1 MTTTQGPPY
10 PPSEPPRGSGAGR
23 ASGPGS
29 GNGESTGPQR
39 RFRLGDGPGGPS
51 GAPGTRAGT
60 GGADGAA
67 GPSGG
72 PGHGPGQRI
81 DRGYGPGAGA
91 GQGGRTG
98 PGGQGP
104 GYGAEGPGTGQFGP
118 LPVSDGGRGPGP
130 GAGGGHDHGSGPGQG
145 AGHGHGNGPG
155 DGHSDGHSGGPGGG
169 SGGGHGPGQGGG
181 HGAGP
186 GGEHGDGHVHESGS
200 GSGDSHGPDDHHGS
214 SHGHSHSHGPAAP
227 VSIHLRKI
235 IGAILIPFAAAV
247 VVGLAV
253 LWPGGAPAHERTGV
267 GFDRQTQEAT
277 VTKVVAV
284 DCKSV
289 NASGDTPTGDTSTA
303 EGSSAQQQ
311 ATGDCKRATIRVDT
325 GDDKG
330 RTFTEIVQP
339 DQSRQLHQ
347 GEKVVVAYEPS
358 APRDLQYSVTDVNRR
373 LPMALLAGIFA
384 LAVVVVGRLRG
395 VMALVALA
403 VSFMVLTFFILP
415 AILQGSN
422 PLVVA
427 VIGASAIMLIALY
440 MCHGL
445 SARTSVAV
453 LGTLISLVLIGILG
467 SGFIGW
473 AALTGNTDDNTGLI
487 HGLYPSI
494 DMSGLLLAGV
504 IIGSLGVL
512 DDVTVTQT
520 SAVWELH
527 AANPT
532 MGWRGLYRAGIRI
545 GRDHIASVVN
555 TLVLAYAGAA
565 LPLLLLFS
573 IAQSSVGTVANSELV
588 AEEIVRT
595 LVGSIGLVAS
605 VPVTTLLAA
614 LMVSADRPGTASLA
628 AGAAT
633 GAGPGTPAAAGA
645 GAGATAQSAPARAG
659 KGRRRKH

>member
-1 MTTTQGPPY
+1 MTTTQQSPF
-10 PPSEPPRGSGAGR
+10 PPSEPPRG
-23 ASGPGS
+23 PGS
-29 GNGESTGPQR
+29 G
-39 RFRLGDGPGGPS
+39 D
-51 GAPGTRAGT
+51 
-60 GGADGAA
+60 
-67 GPSGG
+67 
-72 PGHGPGQRI
+72 
-81 DRGYGPGAGA
+81 
-91 GQGGRTG
+91 
-98 PGGQGP
+98 
-104 GYGAEGPGTGQFGP
+104 
-118 LPVSDGGRGPGP
+118 
-130 GAGGGHDHGSGPGQG
+130 
-145 AGHGHGNGPG
+145 GHGHGSG
-155 DGHSDGHSGGPGGG
+155 DGRGHGPD
-169 SGGGHGPGQGGG
+169 GGGHGPGPGDGHGPGNGHGHSPGGG
-181 HGAGP
+181 HG
-186 GGEHGDGHVHESGS
+186 HS
-200 GSGDSHGPDDHHGS
+200 
-214 SHGHSHSHGPAAP
+214 HSHSHGPATP
-227 VSIHLRKI
+227 VSKHLRKVI
-235 IGAILIPFAAAV
+235 AAVLIPFTAAV
-247 VVGLAV
+247 VVGLVV
-253 LWPGGAPAHERTGV
+253 LWPGGAPSHERTGV
-267 GFDRQTQEAT
+267 GFDRQTQQAT
-277 VTKVVAV
+277 VTKIDKV

-289 NASGDTPTGDTSTA
+289 NASGETPTGDTSTA

-311 ATGDCKRATIRVDT
+311 ATGDCKKATIRVDT
-325 GDDKG
+325 GKDKG

-339 DQSRQLHQ
+339 DQSRQLHE

-358 APRDLQYSVTDVNRR
+358 APKDLQYSVTDVNRK

-384 LAVVVVGRLRG
+384 LVVVVVGRMRG
-395 VMALVALA
+395 IMALVALA
-403 VSFMVLTFFILP
+403 VSFLILTFFILP

-427 VIGASAIMLIALY
+427 VVGASAIMLIALY

-453 LGTLISLVLIGILG
+453 IGTLLSLLLIGVLG
-467 SGFIGW
+467 SEFIGW

-527 AANPT
+527 EANPT

-605 VPVTTLLAA
+605 VPVTTALAA
-614 LMVSADRPGTASLA
+614 LVVSADRPETA
-628 AGAAT
+628 AGAVEPS
-633 GAGPGTPAAAGA
+633 GSRTPARG
-645 GAGATAQSAPARAG
+645 G
-659 KGRRRKH
+659 KGRRRKR

>member
-1 MTTTQGPPY
+1 MTTTQQHPY
-10 PPSEPPRGSGAGR
+10 PPPDPRRGNGAG
-23 ASGPGS
+23 
-29 GNGESTGPQR
+29 Q
-39 RFRLGDGPGGPS
+39 GG
-51 GAPGTRAGT
+51 GT
-60 GGADGAA
+60 GHGGHGAGD
-67 GPSGG
+67 G
-72 PGHGPGQRI
+72 PGHGPGGTHAQGHGR
-81 DRGYGPGAGA
+81 DGVHDQGHAHGHDDGHSHGHPPGQGS
-91 GQGGRTG
+91 GQGGS
-98 PGGQGP
+98 
-104 GYGAEGPGTGQFGP
+104 GA
-118 LPVSDGGRGPGP
+118 
-130 GAGGGHDHGSGPGQG
+130 SG
-145 AGHGHGNGPG
+145 GHGH
-155 DGHSDGHSGGPGGG
+155 S
-169 SGGGHGPGQGGG
+169 
-181 HGAGP
+181 
-186 GGEHGDGHVHESGS
+186 
-200 GSGDSHGPDDHHGS
+200 
-214 SHGHSHSHGPAAP
+214 HSHSHGPATP
-227 VSIHLRKI
+227 VSKHLRKVI
-235 IGAILIPFAAAV
+235 AAILIPFTAAV

-253 LWPGGAPAHERTGV
+253 LWPGGAPPHERTGV
-267 GFDRQTQEAT
+267 GFDRQTQQAT
-277 VTKVVAV
+277 VTKVVSV
-284 DCKSV
+284 SCKSV
-289 NASGDTPTGDTSTA
+289 NASGGGSAGDTSTG
-303 EGSSAQQQ
+303 EGDSAKPEDGTCKK
-311 ATGDCKRATIRVDT
+311 ATVRVGTGKDT
-325 GDDKG
+325 G

-339 DQSRQLHQ
+339 DQSRQLHE

-358 APRDLQYSVTDVNRR
+358 APKDLQYSVTDVNRKF
-373 LPMALLAGIFA
+373 PMALLAGIFA

-403 VSFMVLTFFILP
+403 VSFMVLTLFILP

-422 PLVVA
+422 PLLVA
-427 VIGASAIMLIALY
+427 VVGSSAIMLIALY

-453 LGTLISLVLIGILG
+453 LGTLVSLCLIGVLG
-467 SGFIGW
+467 SEFIDW

-527 AANPT
+527 EANPT

-573 IAQSSVGTVANSELV
+573 IAQSSVATVANSELV

-614 LMVSADRPGTASLA
+614 LVVSADRPGKEAVASA
-628 AGAAT
+628 EV
-633 GAGPGTPAAAGA
+633 
-645 GAGATAQSAPARAG
+645 PARG
-659 KGRRRKH
+659 GRGRRRKR

>member
-1 MTTTQGPPY
+1 MTTTHQPPY
-10 PPSEPPRGSGAGR
+10 PPPEPPRR
-23 ASGPGS
+23 PGS
-29 GNGESTGPQR
+29 GS
-39 RFRLGDGPGGPS
+39 
-51 GAPGTRAGT
+51 
-60 GGADGAA
+60 
-67 GPSGG
+67 G
-72 PGHGPGQRI
+72 PGHGPGSGS
-81 DRGYGPGAGA
+81 RGGSHGGFGGGEAG
-91 GQGGRTG
+91 GVG
-98 PGGQGP
+98 
-104 GYGAEGPGTGQFGP
+104 
-118 LPVSDGGRGPGP
+118 
-130 GAGGGHDHGSGPGQG
+130 GAGGWHEHEHEPRGGHGGGPDYGRGQGASHGASGGGGGGLGGGGGHGGDGRGHGPGDGHGSGDGHGHGSGPGHESE
-145 AGHGHGNGPG
+145 A
-155 DGHSDGHSGGPGGG
+155 G
-169 SGGGHGPGQGGG
+169 SGGGHG
-181 HGAGP
+181 H
-186 GGEHGDGHVHESGS
+186 S
-200 GSGDSHGPDDHHGS
+200 
-214 SHGHSHSHGPAAP
+214 HSHSHGPATP
-227 VSIHLRKI
+227 VSKHLRKVI
-235 IGAILIPFAAAV
+235 AAILIPFGVAV
-247 VVGLAV
+247 VVGLGV

-267 GFDRQTQEAT
+267 GFDRQTQQAT
-277 VTKVVAV
+277 VSKVVSV
-284 DCKSV
+284 SCKSV
-289 NASGDTPTGDTSTA
+289 NASGETPTGDTSTA
-303 EGSSAQQQ
+303 EGSSAEQQ
-311 ATGDCKRATIRVDT
+311 ANGTCKKATIRVDT

-339 DQSRQLHQ
+339 DQSRQLHE

-373 LPMALLAGIFA
+373 FPMGLLAGIFA
-384 LAVVVVGRLRG
+384 LVVVVVGRLRG

-403 VSFMVLTFFILP
+403 VSFLLLNFFVLP

-422 PLVVA
+422 PLLVA
-427 VIGASAIMLIALY
+427 VVGSSAIMLIALY

-453 LGTLISLVLIGILG
+453 LGTLISLVLIGVLG
-467 SGFIGW
+467 SLFIGW

-527 AANPT
+527 EANPT

-595 LVGSIGLVAS
+595 LIGSIGLVAS
-605 VPVTTLLAA
+605 VPVTTALAA
-614 LMVSADRPGTASLA
+614 LVVSADRPGAEA
-628 AGAAT
+628 VAGM
-633 GAGPGTPAAAGA
+633 
-645 GAGATAQSAPARAG
+645 SAPVPATSASAG
-659 KGRRRKH
+659 TAGSRPVAGRGGRGRRRKR

>member
-1 MTTTQGPPY
+1 MTTTHQPPY
-10 PPSEPPRGSGAGR
+10 PPPEPPRR
-23 ASGPGS
+23 PGS
-29 GNGESTGPQR
+29 GNGP
-39 RFRLGDGPGGPS
+39 
-51 GAPGTRAGT
+51 
-60 GGADGAA
+60 
-67 GPSGG
+67 
-72 PGHGPGQRI
+72 
-81 DRGYGPGAGA
+81 GYGPGGGFPSRSGA
-91 GQGGRTG
+91 GG
-98 PGGQGP
+98 PGGRHEHEHGDAHAFSQGHRA
-104 GYGAEGPGTGQFGP
+104 G
-118 LPVSDGGRGPGP
+118 DGDVGHGGNH
-130 GAGGGHDHGSGPGQG
+130 GGGDRGGHGGHGGGDDGHGHNSGD
-145 AGHGHGNGPG
+145 GHGHGHEDGSGPT
-155 DGHSDGHSGGPGGG
+155 
-169 SGGGHGPGQGGG
+169 SGGGGGGG
-181 HGAGP
+181 H
-186 GGEHGDGHVHESGS
+186 
-200 GSGDSHGPDDHHGS
+200 
-214 SHGHSHSHGPAAP
+214 SHGHSHGPATP
-227 VSIHLRKI
+227 VSKHLRKVI
-235 IGAILIPFAAAV
+235 AAILIPFGAAV
-247 VVGLAV
+247 LVGLVV

-267 GFDRQTQEAT
+267 GFDRQTQQAT
-277 VTKVVAV
+277 VSKVVSV
-284 DCKSV
+284 SCKSV
-289 NASGDTPTGDTSTA
+289 NASGEAPTGDTSTA
-303 EGSSAQQQ
+303 EGSSAEQQ
-311 ATGDCKRATIRVDT
+311 ANGTCKKATIRVDT
-325 GDDKG
+325 GTDKG

-347 GEKVVVAYEPS
+347 GQKVVVAYEPS

-373 LPMALLAGIFA
+373 FPMGLLAGIFA

-403 VSFMVLTFFILP
+403 ISFMVLNFFVLP

-422 PLVVA
+422 PLLVA
-427 VIGASAIMLIALY
+427 VIGSSAIMLIALY
-440 MCHGL
+440 LCHGL

-467 SGFIGW
+467 SQFIGW

-527 AANPT
+527 EANPA

-573 IAQSSVGTVANSELV
+573 IAQSSVGVVANSELV

-605 VPVTTLLAA
+605 VPVTTVLAA
-614 LMVSADRPGTASLA
+614 LVVSADRPGK
-628 AGAAT
+628 AT
-633 GAGPGTPAAAGA
+633 VGV
-645 GAGATAQSAPARAG
+645 GATAPAPVAATSVSAGTAGGRPTPSRGG
-659 KGRRRKH
+659 KGRRRRH

>member
-1 MTTTQGPPY
+1 MTTMQQPPY
-10 PPSEPPRGSGAGR
+10 PPSEPPRRHGSVQDGGRHEGHGSGDAH
-23 ASGPGS
+23 
-29 GNGESTGPQR
+29 
-39 RFRLGDGPGGPS
+39 
-51 GAPGTRAGT
+51 
-60 GGADGAA
+60 
-67 GPSGG
+67 
-72 PGHGPGQRI
+72 GHGQ
-81 DRGYGPGAGA
+81 GA
-91 GQGGRTG
+91 GQG
-98 PGGQGP
+98 P
-104 GYGAEGPGTGQFGP
+104 
-118 LPVSDGGRGPGP
+118 D
-130 GAGGGHDHGSGPGQG
+130 D
-145 AGHGHGNGPG
+145 GHGHG
-155 DGHSDGHSGGPGGG
+155 HS
-169 SGGGHGPGQGGG
+169 
-181 HGAGP
+181 
-186 GGEHGDGHVHESGS
+186 
-200 GSGDSHGPDDHHGS
+200 
-214 SHGHSHSHGPAAP
+214 HSHSHGPAAP
-227 VSIHLRKI
+227 VSKHLRKVI
-235 IGAILIPFAAAV
+235 AAVLIPFAAAV
-247 VVGLAV
+247 VVGLVV
-253 LWPGGAPAHERTGV
+253 LWPGGAPPHERTGV
-267 GFDRQTQEAT
+267 GFDRQTQQAT
-277 VTKVVAV
+277 VTQVVAV
-284 DCKSV
+284 SCKSV

-303 EGSSAQQQ
+303 EGNSAQQQ
-311 ATGDCKRATIRVDT
+311 ATGTCKKATVRVDT
-325 GDDKG
+325 GKDKG

-358 APRDLQYSVTDVNRR
+358 APKDLQYSVTDVSRK
-373 LPMALLAGIFA
+373 LPLVLLAGIFA

-403 VSFMVLTFFILP
+403 ISFLVLTLFILP

-427 VIGASAIMLIALY
+427 VVGSSAIMLIALY
-440 MCHGL
+440 TCHGP

-453 LGTLISLVLIGILG
+453 LGTLVSLLLIGVLG
-467 SGFIGW
+467 SGFINW

-487 HGLYPSI
+487 HGLYPAI

-527 AANPT
+527 EANPS

-605 VPVTTLLAA
+605 VPVTTALAA
-614 LMVSADRPGTASLA
+614 LVVSADRPGRQAA
-628 AGAAT
+628 APAGAAQ
-633 GAGPGTPAAAGA
+633 PAVG
-645 GAGATAQSAPARAG
+645 TAQPASARG
-659 KGRRRKH
+659 GRGRRRKR